1 MLYGFFYNIIKS
13 QDGGK
18 GSGNFGHKGRPGK
31 RGGSGKGMTKSLDA
45 EQLNNIW
52 EEYIKRVNSS
62 EKFDHNGFVYKML
75 NSKSWEKNKKK
86 TLRLLNKVI
95 ETGEGVFKTD
105 ADVDEAERLYNEAVA
120 NKDKKTADKIKRM
133 LRWNMAI
140 EAMYDV
146 GCDMYGEEINQ
157 IQNNEEAQQQIVNE
171 LKKED
176 KKEISKGYDISN
188 DSDVFNEKGE
198 VEIEFNEINYNVFTK
213 KDISNVLK
221 DFENFED
228 RVLAAQQFK
237 QILELNK
244 SQFIN
249 FMNNTDL
256 QNKYKD
262 IENYANDICDVEGLG
277 IFLQYPSLMNDD
289 IKNKYFAVAKEIV
302 GDKDYLQKI
311 TNQQEFGRYDIGKTL
326 TKKTAKLKGSQAYY
340 TNVLLTAQDDLQ
352 KERESFIQRYLFDML
367 GTGFRQ
373 DDIDKDR
380 FTEICNILEL
390 DLNDTITDDVIRNA
404 KEKILEGV
412 LCDNAQSSYEPMT
425 AINMYKTLLLLEQE
439 PENERKNFLNLDLY
453 IQTREQIITH
463 KNATEEAT
471 VDMNVDKFIEMV
483 KLNPLQAMLYNS
495 SDGRDFKSK
504 YTPEMTTHLKKP
516 CDADWEMIKQRVING
531 DFYTRS
537 DKYLSSSGK
546 MFAQTLMIDLEGY
559 YDIKLKGLSED
570 EKKEKMTE
578 LFTDLENV
586 LYNPSYSNDDEKV
599 DEFLEKYSDVFDKSK
614 MRYATVPV
622 MNEDF
627 EKNCKSFITDN
638 SSWKEESQLQCDA
651 YYRSRLGQI
660 LGLSAFDLYYSFA
673 FDYQNP
679 TKLTDA
685 ILSCNEKLFKQR
697 TQRFKDCCSNDK
709 DMDENMQAVAN
720 ELKQCILLEGNK
732 MDAYL
737 GLFYYTCLEDGW
749 EVDDIYNMS
758 EKDIEHTIF
767 DIGGGIVDWDIDY
780 GKSYAKDYDIK
791 TVNAKFDGVELKGD
805 LIKSN
810 TDDLD
815 KDIDFISNIRYSDD
829 GVISEKSIKEYKNK
843 KNRQFFK
850 ECDINENK
858 EVFKNR
864 LYNKDYMQS
873 KEATKN
879 YQKAID
885 RTLLDLFID
894 YNDRAFDTSEKE
906 AEERLLND
914 LNNLEKVLNSNISRM
929 LMTKNYDMA
938 AAYWAVLAINDK
950 TKFLNKDTIFDN
962 IFKPTLND
970 MKNNLRDTGN
980 RTSYGLLEK
989 YLKRHLGNFAA
1000 ESPQLTEGN
1009 STEKAKDKNKNL
1021 SKYDIENKMPSHIK
1035 SNRINDRYQ
1044 KVKNKPDVKTNFLD
1058 TTVIKDTKLDKNW
1071 NSNMAINF
1079 LQKLVP
1085 LLNLPKNFFRETIL
1099 GNKVESEQKGK
1110 DYIGN
1115 DTTLK
1120 NNYKTDSEF
1129 ARIRQDNVT
1138 KGTAEPVIEKI
1149 KSAFKNRYQ
1158 YSYDDLRR
1166 LISYITT
1173 SGKEYTSA
1181 LQEDNEGMGSFMR
1194 MIVASAPVYEGEFC
1208 RFENPSDEYRDYNNI
1223 KIGDSITFNA
1233 QHFTYDAKSFGKK
1246 ACQYF
1251 GKKCFRVKGKVPF
1264 LNMMPYV
1271 EGKKLTEWEGLIAG
1285 CFKVVNIQKGIKVY
1299 NAEPDV
1305 VYDLEFD
1312 WDKWKSYL
1320 HANAKMFANQ
1330 IGLYDRNG
1338 KMKVKDFL
1346 NRLLKLALMSR

>member
-1 MLYGFFYNIIKS
+1 MLYEFFYSIIKT

-18 GSGNFGHKGRPGK
+18 GSGNFGHKGRPAK

-52 EEYIKRVNSS
+52 EEYVKRVNSD
-62 EKFDHNGFVYKML
+62 EKYDHNGFVYKML

-120 NKDKKTADKIKRM
+120 NKDKKTAEKIKRM

-157 IQNNEEAQQQIVNE
+157 IQNNEEPQQQLVNE
-171 LKKED
+171 IEKEN

-188 DSDVFNEKGE
+188 DSDIFNEKGE
-198 VEIEFNEINYNVFTK
+198 AEIEFNEINYNVFTK
-213 KDISNVLK
+213 KEIGNVLK
-221 DFENFED
+221 GFGNFKD
-228 RVLAAQQFK
+228 NTLAAQQFK

-262 IENYANDICDVEGLG
+262 IEDYANDICDVEGLG
-277 IFLQYPSLMNDD
+277 IFLEYPSLMNDD

-302 GDKDYLQKI
+302 GDKDYLQKM
-311 TNQQEFGRYDIGKTL
+311 TNQQEFRQVDIQRTI
-326 TKKTAKLKGSQAYY
+326 TKKTAKLKGLQAYY
-340 TNVLLTAQDDLQ
+340 TNVLLTAQDDFQ
-352 KERESFIQRYLFDML
+352 KERESFIQQHLFEMIKTNFRESYMDNQVFYNMCRVL
-367 GTGFRQ
+367 GLSGTLTN
-373 DDIDKDR
+373 DKINDAKKR
-380 FTEICNILEL
+380 IL
-390 DLNDTITDDVIRNA
+390 RNA
-404 KEKILEGV
+404 
-412 LCDNAQSSYEPMT
+412 LCDPNNFLADPMT
-425 AINMYKTLLLLEQE
+425 SINMYTALLLLENE
-439 PENERKNFLNLDLY
+439 PESKRARFSNLNMYKEAHELIEMYRDK
-453 IQTREQIITH
+453 TD
-463 KNATEEAT
+463 EAT
-471 VDMNVDKFIEMV
+471 VDINVSKYMDMV
-483 KLNPLQAMLYNS
+483 KLNPLQVKLYQGTRSTFNN
-495 SDGRDFKSK
+495 D
-504 YTPEMTTHLKKP
+504 YIPELSTRLKKP

-537 DKYLSSSGK
+537 DRYLSSGGK
-546 MFAQTLMIDLEGY
+546 MFAMTLMNKLEDY
-559 YDIKLKGLSED
+559 YDNKLKSLSED

-578 LFTDLENV
+578 LFMDLENV
-586 LYNPSYSNDDEKV
+586 LYNPSYCNDDDKV
-599 DEFLEKYSDVFDKSK
+599 DEFLKKYSDVFDEST
-614 MRYATVPV
+614 MRYSTMPV
-622 MNEDF
+622 VNEDF
-627 EKNCKSFITDN
+627 IKNCKSFITDDLT
-638 SSWKEESQLQCDA
+638 WEEESQLQCDA
-651 YYRSRLGQI
+651 YYRSRLGKI
-660 LGLSAFDLYYSFA
+660 FDLSAFDLYNAFA
-673 FDYQNP
+673 FSYQNP
-679 TKLTDA
+679 TKLTDG
-685 ILSCNEKLFKQR
+685 ILACNEKLFKQR

-709 DMDENMQAVAN
+709 DVDENMQAVAN
-720 ELKQCILLEGNK
+720 EIKQCILAEGNK
-732 MDAYL
+732 MNAYL
-737 GLFYYTCLEDGW
+737 GLFYYTCLENGW
-749 EVDDIYNMS
+749 EADDVFNMS
-758 EKDIEHTIF
+758 ENDIKNVIF
-767 DIGGGIVDWDIDY
+767 DTGSGITDGEIDY
-780 GKSYAKDYDIK
+780 DRSYAKDYNIK
-791 TVNAKFDGVELKGD
+791 TVEMRFDGVELKGN

-815 KDIDFISNIRYSDD
+815 KDIDFISNIKYSEDS
-829 GVISEKSIKEYKNK
+829 VISEKSIKQYKNK

-850 ECDINENK
+850 ECDINDNK
-858 EVFKNR
+858 EIFKDR

-879 YQKAID
+879 YQEAID
-885 RTLLDLFID
+885 TTLKDLFID
-894 YNDRAFDTSEKE
+894 YNERKYATSEKE
-906 AEERLLND
+906 AEEQLSND
-914 LNNLEKVLNSNISRM
+914 LNNLENVLNSKISRA
-929 LMTKNYDMA
+929 LMTKNYDKA

-962 IFKPTLND
+962 IFKPALND
-970 MKNNLRDTGN
+970 MKNLRDN
-980 RTSYGLLEK
+980 RKVPGYDTQEK

-1000 ESPQLTEGN
+1000 ESPQLTQGN
-1009 STEKAKDKNKNL
+1009 STEKAKNQNKNL
-1021 SKYDIENKMPSHIK
+1021 NKYDIENNMPSAIK

-1085 LLNLPKNFFRETIL
+1085 LLNLPKNFFKETIL
-1099 GNKVESEQKGK
+1099 GDNVEDKQKGE

-1115 DTTLK
+1115 DITLK

-1129 ARIRQDNVT
+1129 AKIRQNNVT

-1149 KSAFKNRYQ
+1149 KSAFKNKYQ
-1158 YSYDDLRR
+1158 YSYDDLRQ
-1166 LISYITT
+1166 LISFITT
-1173 SGKEYTSA
+1173 SGREYTSA

-1194 MIVASAPVYEGEFC
+1194 MITASAPVYEGEFC
-1208 RFENPSDEYRDYNNI
+1208 RFENPSDEYRDYDNI

-1246 ACQYF
+1246 ACEYF

-1271 EGKKLTEWEGLIAG
+1271 RGGKLTEWEGLIAG

-1299 NAEPDV
+1299 NADPDV

-1312 WDKWKSYL
+1312 WGKWKSYL